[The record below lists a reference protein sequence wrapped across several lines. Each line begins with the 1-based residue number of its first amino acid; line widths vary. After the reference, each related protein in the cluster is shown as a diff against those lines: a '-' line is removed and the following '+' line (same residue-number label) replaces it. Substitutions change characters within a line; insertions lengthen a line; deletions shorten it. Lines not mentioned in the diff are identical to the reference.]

1 MSNSIVFAH
10 SVLHRLLAVFVFAS
24 LSTLALYRSADA
36 ATLVVDPGACAP
48 PSANYCTIQAA
59 IDAAAAGDTV
69 QIKNGVY
76 PESLDI
82 YKPLT
87 LEGESRDGV
96 LINASAFA
104 DYGIDVQGDFAF
116 VFRNFTLDG
125 PDGNVSGRY
134 GLKIA
139 GDAAQAT
146 VEDVRVL
153 GSGRSGID
161 INGANSVVLRRI
173 VAENNGGAGIA
184 LTDSSNV
191 TLDTLATN
199 NNAWGGVAIYTYGR
213 YYTGGSNN
221 INLTGVNT
229 FAESI
234 QLYIEVANFT
244 TPAAPYPV
252 TNFTQNSFSYLVT
265 NSLMPAYTFYQAT
278 AAGAASLANVLPA
291 AAPSPQNSAVTVLA
305 TGSIQATIDA
315 ADAGDT
321 INVAPGVY
329 AETIVINKHVKI
341 DGAGS
346 GADPADNTILRPASG
361 HVVTIGGSGASALNP
376 LLLKDLRVES
386 TNAYGINIGTSRY
399 IRLDNVEAVG
409 LAAPNGAEEE
419 ACLKVATTADVSDVV
434 IENSAFRD
442 CAFGWYIAKDMPPTT
457 TSNFKNIYVANTV
470 FTGNDYKGIY
480 AEKMSDATFTNVVV
494 ANNGNV
500 NNVTIYFNV
509 KWNAGIDINLKGQ
522 AYQNLSFYNLIVAN
536 NGLGAEEG
544 AGLMIKARDDGATY
558 GANPASLVNVSIEG
572 GMISGN
578 ERGLRFGEPGKNNAG
593 PAATLRNVAIFGNVK
608 SLSSPAGSAA
618 GGLINQTQAQI
629 DARNNWWGA
638 SNGPSSLGA
647 GSGDAIVNASSGSV
661 LFDPYLSSAVLS
673 VPATPIVLQRT
684 APKIINVPV
693 LLAPLAGDQIA
704 SAAFSVDYDQI
715 CLSTNASK
723 VTGLPAGFQNS
734 VAFDAADTDGEL
746 DVAIWS
752 NAAPP
757 VALPAG
763 ALLSVEFTVLDG
775 CWGTDR
781 TVDVLFSNQPA
792 PSFGNPA
799 GQTLFRSSAGASIPL
814 DFNSAPTDI
823 SLSAASVAENAAV
836 GSVVGLFSSNDPDVD
851 SFTYSLVSGVGGE
864 DNAAFTIVGNEL
876 RTATTFDFETKS
888 VYYILVKLDDGKG
901 GVVTKAFT
909 ITITNVNDAP
919 TDIAL
924 SNNKVFEAAL
934 ANSVVGIFSTTDQDT
949 GDAFTYALVAGAG
962 DTDNAAFTISG
973 SQLLINASPDFGA
986 QASYTIRVRSTDTG
1000 ALSIE
1005 KQFTIQVIDRSELS
1019 LPGELDLSW
1028 VAYSGNARVSLHF
1041 LAKGNAVRSAAFAV
1055 DYDETCLTFTGLSN
1069 FQSGWSGATT
1079 PGGGGVLGIALNGT
1093 TDLVNGAAVALN
1105 FSANDACASG
1115 TVSQLDFTG
1124 ATTLKDVG
1132 NQLLPAATTNGALH
1146 IVAND
1151 ARGDCNSDDL
1161 VNAADFV
1168 AEVLESFDANI
1179 VPSPL
1184 PVNHWLYVHT
1194 GSFVGSAIGCD
1205 ANTSAHVDV
1214 ADILCT
1220 VLVVFGDNSCTLP
1233 AIAAAATQPAIL
1245 TVTGGQ
1251 AVAAGEIVEIPISL
1265 RGNGEAIAGAAF
1277 RVNFDAQQVAVNPAD
1292 ANHDGIP
1299 DAIRFNVPVDLMR
1312 SVKVSEDGASIDIAV
1327 ADLSL
1332 PLFELPDNVLVEV
1345 AVTVKPSGAAIPLQI
1360 GLNNASLGN
1369 TNGMNVPVDVEVV
1382 GQATESRLYLPI
1394 LRR

>member
-59 IDAAAAGDTV
+59 IDAAAAGDTINVVAGTYVEQPLITKNLTLAGAGSATIIKAPATLAVRFTTSAPQYSVLAVVGANATVRDLVIDGDGRGNSANKFSGIGYFNAGGAIISTEIKGVRDTPFSGSQHGVALYAYLMDGSTRNLVVRNNYIHDFQKNAMAINSGDSSVLTV
-69 QIKNGVY
+69 QIVGNRVEGVGATTTTAQNGIQVY
-76 PESLDI
+76 
-82 YKPLT
+82 
-87 LEGESRDGV
+87 R
-96 LINASAFA
+96 AS
-104 DYGIDVQGDFAF
+104 G
-116 VFRNFTLDG
+116 TLDG
-125 PDGNVSGRY
+125 YIDSNFVTGIAYDNTLATTKWVATSILNWDADVDVSNNIVTNGHVGVY
-134 GLKIA
+134 NYDAQGAIA
-139 GDAAQAT
+139 NN
-146 VEDVRVL
+146 R
-153 GSGRSGID
+153 ID
-161 INGANSVVLRRI
+161 IVKVGVYAWGIIATDPPYAVPSPYEAPI
-173 VAENNGGAGIA
+173 IEGGAGA
-184 LTDSSNV
+184 DEGL
-191 TLDTLATN
+191 
-199 NNAWGGVAIYTYGR
+199 
-213 YYTGGSNN
+213 
-221 INLTGVNT
+221 
-229 FAESI
+229 
-234 QLYIEVANFT
+234 
-244 TPAAPYPV
+244 
-252 TNFTQNSFSYLVT
+252 
-265 NSLMPAYTFYQAT
+265 
-278 AAGAASLANVLPA
+278 AGAASATEMVVNV
-291 AAPSPQNSAVTVLA
+291 SGNVVTFTGPDNTA
-305 TGSIQATIDA
+305 TYGIEG
-315 ADAGDT
+315 DAGYGLR
-321 INVAPGVY
+321 NVRI
-329 AETIVINKHVKI
+329 T
-341 DGAGS
+341 
-346 GADPADNTILRPASG
+346 ADHNN
-361 HVVTIGGSGASALNP
+361 VTGF
-376 LLLKDLRVES
+376 E
-386 TNAYGINIGTSRY
+386 
-399 IRLDNVEAVG
+399 VG
-409 LAAPNGAEEE
+409 LEFYQCQGGTCQPA
-419 ACLKVATTADVSDVV
+419 
-434 IENSAFRD
+434 
-442 CAFGWYIAKDMPPTT
+442 
-457 TSNFKNIYVANTV
+457 V
-470 FTGNDYKGIY
+470 FTGI
-480 AEKMSDATFTNVVV
+480 A
-494 ANNGNV
+494 ANYNNLAGN
-500 NNVTIYFNV
+500 TI
-509 KWNAGIDINLKGQ
+509 GMR
-522 AYQNLSFYNLIVAN
+522 S
-536 NGLGAEEG
+536 
-544 AGLMIKARDDGATY
+544 
-558 GANPASLVNVSIEG
+558 NVSYLTA
-572 GMISGN
+572 N
-578 ERGLRFGEPGKNNAG
+578 GE
-593 PAATLRNVAIFGNVK
+593 
-608 SLSSPAGSAA
+608 
-618 GGLINQTQAQI
+618 
-629 DARNNWWGA
+629 NNWWGA
-638 SNGPSSLGA
+638 ASGPSSVGTGTGA
-647 GSGDAIVNASSGSV
+647 QVSQYIDYDPWLNAPV
-661 LFDPYLSSAVLS
+661 ATVLS

-704 SAAFSVDYDQI
+704 SAAFSVDYDQS

-723 VTGLPAGFQNS
+723 VTGLPAGFQNN
-734 VAFDAADTDGEL
+734 VAFDATDTDGEL
-746 DVAIWS
+746 DVSIWS

-763 ALLSVEFTVLDG
+763 ALLSIEFTVLDG
-775 CWGTDR
+775 CWGVDR
-781 TVDVLFSNQPA
+781 TVDVNFSNQPA
-792 PSFGNPA
+792 PSFGSPA

-814 DFNSAPTDI
+814 DFNSSPTDI
-823 SLSAASVAENAAV
+823 SLTATSVAENAPV
-836 GSVVGLFSSNDPDVD
+836 GTTVGTFGNDDPDAD
-851 SFTYSLVSGVGGE
+851 AFTYTLVSGAGGE

-876 RTATTFDFETKS
+876 RTAAAFDFETKPT
-888 VYYILVKLDDGKG
+888 YHILVQLNDGKG

-909 ITITNVNDAP
+909 ITVTDVNDAP

-924 SNNKVFEAAL
+924 SNNKVFEAAPI
-934 ANSVVGIFSTTDQDT
+934 NTVVGLFSTTDQD
-949 GDAFTYALVAGAG
+949 GGAFTYALVAGAG
-962 DTDNAAFTISG
+962 DADNVKFEISG
-973 SQLLINASPDFGA
+973 AQLLIKESPNYDV
-986 QASYTIRVRSTDTG
+986 QASYTVRVRSADAG
-1000 ALSIE
+1000 GLFVE
-1005 KQFTIQVIDRSELS
+1005 KPFTIQVIDRSELS

-1179 VPSPL
+1179 VPPPL

-1251 AVAAGEIVEIPISL
+1251 TVAAGETVEIPISL

-1277 RVNFDAQQVAVNPAD
+1277 RINFDAQQVAVNPAD
-1292 ANHDGIP
+1292 ANHDGVP

-1332 PLFELPDNVLVEV
+1332 PLFELPDNVLVKV
-1345 AVTVKPSGAAIPLQI
+1345 AVTVKQSGAAIPLQI

-1369 TNGMNVPVDVEVV
+1369 TDGMNVPVDVEVV
-1382 GQATESRLYLPI
+1382 GQTTESWLYLPV